1 MKYERSRE
9 KNTPFYFQSSENRS
23 EEKKIFNHKYK
34 KKIKQVDP
42 GLVMCVCVWMG
53 AMQQTLMRGFK
64 NRSIDQI
71 QSIWRERDQIR
82 SRPIDNEDDVMSDT
96 LKY

>member
-1 MKYERSRE
+1 MKEAE
-9 KNTPFYFQSSENRS
+9 KKNTPFYFQSSENRS

-71 QSIWRERDQIR
+71 QSIWRER
-82 SRPIDNEDDVMSDT
+82 SNSKST
-96 LKY
+96 N